1 MITMFCPKC
10 GSEDEE
16 LYNGMC
22 RSCFINEAKIVE
34 ILTDLEVTI
43 CAHCNS
49 LLKGIRWE
57 DTEISEEDLVADV
70 VMNNLKTLPYVEDLT
85 VTTEIMNIKGTL
97 FECLVHVKGDVFG
110 TKIVEKHNVTVKINK
125 GVCPDC
131 SKYASG
137 YFESVIQIRADKR
150 FPSDREI
157 ERIDEIIRSKTA
169 SLSIKNRMAYISDVN
184 IVKEGIDYYVGSYKA
199 ARKLVSAV
207 RDVMGGVMQESPRL
221 VGRDKSRGKDLYRI
235 WISLRLPEF
244 RTGDFIRYHDREG
257 RVKGFDGKK
266 ILLEDLDTQNI
277 WSVLWKEYNKIEVI
291 ANSSDVKTTN
301 VTSKTPRT
309 IQILHPDTYQPVDI
323 EINTETSKL
332 DIGDEVRV
340 LELDGI
346 LHILS

>member
-1 MITMFCPKC
+1 MFCPKC

-16 LYNGMC
+16 LYNGVC

-34 ILTDLEVTI
+34 IPADLELTI

-49 LLKGIRWE
+49 LLKGIKWE
-57 DTEISEEDLVADV
+57 DNEISEEDLVSEV
-70 VMNNLKTLPYVEDLT
+70 VLNNLKPLPYVEDLT
-85 VTTEIMNIKGTL
+85 ATTEIMNIKGTL
-97 FECLVHVKGDVFG
+97 FECVVQTEGHVFG
-110 TKIVEKHNVTVKINK
+110 TSIIEKHNVTVKINK

-150 FPSDREI
+150 FPSNEEI
-157 ERIDEIIRSKTA
+157 EKIDNIIRSKTA
-169 SLSIKNRMAYISDVN
+169 ALSIKNRMAYISDVN
-184 IVKEGIDYYVGSYKA
+184 ILKEGVDYYVGSYKA

-207 RDVMGGVMQESPRL
+207 RDVMGGVMQESPRI

-244 RTGDFIRYHDREG
+244 LTGDFIRYHDRVG
-257 RVKGFDGKK
+257 LVKGFDGKK
-266 ILLEDLDTQNI
+266 ILLEDLEDNM

-323 EINTETSKL
+323 QINSETSKL
-332 DIGDEVRV
+332 NIGDEIRV
-340 LELDGI
+340 LELDGN
-346 LHILS
+346 LHILVND